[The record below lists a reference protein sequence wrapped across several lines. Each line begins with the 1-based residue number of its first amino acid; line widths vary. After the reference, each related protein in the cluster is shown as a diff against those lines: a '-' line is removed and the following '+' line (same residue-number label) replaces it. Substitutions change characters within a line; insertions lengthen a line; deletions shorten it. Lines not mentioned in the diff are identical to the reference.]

1 MSVVEDVKS
10 RLDIIDIISGY
21 VNLQKAGHNYK
32 ALCPFHQERT
42 PSFVV
47 FPDTQTWRCF
57 GACGEGGDVFSFV
70 MKAEGWD
77 FSEALREL
85 AKRAG
90 VELKPLTP
98 QQVDQQES
106 AERLLRIV
114 QEAADFYH
122 DRLLNGR
129 DAEIARE
136 YVRGRHLNRET
147 VEAFQIGYAPKDWR
161 EAMQHLQLLG
171 YDTEDILEAGIA
183 IHNEDKNTTYDRF
196 RHRLMIPIRD
206 GRGQTVGFGARALDP
221 NDRAKYINSPQG
233 PLFDKSAIL
242 FGLDMA
248 RRAIRESE
256 TAIIVEGYMDVMQ
269 AYQAGFEN
277 VIAQMGT
284 ALTEPQLRQ
293 LDKYASRLVLALDP
307 DTAGLNATMRG
318 LNVARQTL
326 DGEQSITFDP
336 RGMMRYTGMLEMDI
350 RVITLPEGK
359 DPDALIREDPDA
371 WRALI
376 DRALPVADFVIRQ
389 GTAHLGK
396 NASFQEREA
405 AARELLPIL
414 TATESDLQR
423 SGNIQALAREL
434 HLDERALM
442 AWTQRRQPGKK
453 RSRPSLQEQRRLV
466 ERPAQPPI
474 SSAPPGQSERRE
486 GFCLGLLLE
495 QPAWLF
501 MANRR
506 LRELQGGNSDL
517 AAALGPLC
525 AEDFGRPDYQ
535 AIFRALEGWL
545 YQDGEPFQTYLYR
558 VLPAELIDLLDEL
571 RTPLLESLGRQ
582 LSGSLAV
589 ELQSIV
595 RERTRINAMPVPT
608 EGLFVQEAL
617 TLRLSRLER
626 EHRELFFLQAEADRE
641 GNPMADQF
649 AAASA
654 THAQALSILTR
665 ALQQL
670 RSLFRDA

>member
-1 MSVVEDVKS
+1 MSVVDDVKS
-10 RLDIIDIISGY
+10 RLDLVEVISGY

-98 QQVDQQES
+98 QQVDQQEA

-136 YVRGRHLNRET
+136 YLRKRGLSQET
-147 VEAFQIGYAPKDWR
+147 IEAFQIGYAPNDWR
-161 EAMQHLQLLG
+161 AAMQHLQMLG
-171 YDTEDILEAGIA
+171 YATEDILEAGIA
-183 IHNEDKNTTYDRF
+183 FHNEEKNTTYDRF

-221 NDRAKYINSPQG
+221 NERAKYINSPQG
-233 PLFDKSAIL
+233 PLFDKSSIL
-242 FGLDMA
+242 FGLDRA
-248 RRAIRESE
+248 RRAIRETE
-256 TAIIVEGYMDVMQ
+256 TAVIVEGYMDVMQ
-269 AYQAGFEN
+269 AHQAGFEN
-277 VIAQMGT
+277 VVAQMGT
-284 ALTEPQLRQ
+284 ALTESQLRQ

-307 DTAGLNATMRG
+307 DAAGQNAMMRG
-318 LNVARQTL
+318 LDVTRQTL
-326 DGEQSITFDP
+326 DGEQTVTFDP
-336 RGMMRYTGMLEMDI
+336 RGMMRYTGILEMDI
-350 RVITLPEGK
+350 RVITLPEGQ
-359 DPDALIREDPDA
+359 DPDDLIREDPDA

-376 DRALPVADFVIRQ
+376 ERAMPVADFVIRQ
-389 GTAHLGK
+389 GTAHLSA
-396 NASFQEREA
+396 NASIQEREA

-434 HLDERALM
+434 RLDERVLI
-442 AWTQRRQPGKK
+442 AWTQRRQQTG
-453 RSRPSLQEQRRLV
+453 RRVRPTLREQRRLADK
-466 ERPAQPPI
+466 PIPPQV

-486 GFCLGLLLE
+486 GFCLSLLLQ

-501 MANRR
+501 LANRR
-506 LRELQGGNSDL
+506 LRELKNGRGDLGN
-517 AAALGPLC
+517 ALGPLC
-525 AEDFGRPDYQ
+525 AEDFGRADYQ
-535 AIFRALEGWL
+535 ALFRAIEGWL
-545 YQDGEPFQTYLYR
+545 YEDAEPLLTYLYR
-558 VLPAELIDLLDEL
+558 TLPSELLALVEEL
-571 RTPLLESLGRQ
+571 RQSELERLEKQ
-582 LSGSLAV
+582 LPGMLAV
-589 ELQSIV
+589 DLKSHIK
-595 RERTRINAMPVPT
+595 ERARINALPEIT
-608 EGLFVQEAL
+608 EELFIQEAL
-617 TLRLSRLER
+617 ALRLSRLER
-626 EHRELFFLQAEADRE
+626 EHRELFFLQAEAERD
-641 GNPMADQF
+641 GNPMASQF
-649 AAASA
+649 VAASA

-665 ALQQL
+665 ALQQM
-670 RSLFRDA
+670 RSLLRDG

>member
-1 MSVVEDVKS
+1 MSVVDDVKS
-10 RLDIIDIISGY
+10 RLDLVEVISGY

-57 GACGEGGDVFSFV
+57 GACAEGGDVFSFV

-106 AERLLRIV
+106 AGRLLRIV
-114 QEAADFYH
+114 EEAAAFYH
-122 DRLLNGR
+122 DRLLHGR

-136 YVRGRHLNRET
+136 YVRARHLTRET
-147 VEAFQIGYAPKDWR
+147 VDLFQIGYAPQDWR

-171 YDTEDILEAGIA
+171 YAPEDILEAGIA
-183 IHNEDKNTTYDRF
+183 IHNEEKNTIYDRF

-233 PLFDKSAIL
+233 PLFDKSTIL

-248 RRAIRESE
+248 RRAIRETE
-256 TAIIVEGYMDVMQ
+256 TAVIVEGYMDVMQ
-269 AYQAGFEN
+269 AHQAGFEN
-277 VIAQMGT
+277 VVAQMGT

-307 DTAGLNATMRG
+307 DTAGQNATMRG
-318 LNVARQTL
+318 LNVARETL
-326 DGEQSITFDP
+326 DGERSITFDP

-359 DPDALIREDPDA
+359 DPDVLIREDPDA
-371 WRALI
+371 WRALL
-376 DRALPVADFVIRQ
+376 DRAMPVADFVIRQ
-389 GTAHLGK
+389 GTAHLSA
-396 NASFQEREA
+396 NASIHEREA

-434 HLDERALM
+434 HLDERTLI
-442 AWTQRRQPGKK
+442 AWTQRRQPARK
-453 RSRPSLQEQRRLV
+453 RARPSLQDQRRLADKTV
-466 ERPAQPPI
+466 PPTV

-486 GFCLGLLLE
+486 GFCLGLLLD

-501 MANRR
+501 LANRR
-506 LRELQGGNSDL
+506 LRELQGGTGEL
-517 AAALGPLC
+517 ADALGPLC
-525 AEDFGRPDYQ
+525 AADFGRPDYQ
-535 AIFRALEGWL
+535 AIFRALEDWL
-545 YQDGEPFQTYLYR
+545 YQEGEPLQTYLYR
-558 VLPAELIDLLDEL
+558 VLPSELIEL
-571 RTPLLESLGRQ
+571 VDQLRMPLLESLSRQ
-582 LSGSLAV
+582 LPGVLAV

-595 RERTRINAMPVPT
+595 RERARINALPGPN
-608 EGLFVQEAL
+608 EGLFIQEAL

-626 EHRELFFLQAEADRE
+626 EHRELFFLQAEAERD
-641 GNPMADQF
+641 GNPMAAQF